1 MKRVIITEKQFKFG
15 NQHLANTEQLDQ
27 LRKKLESLEGLV
39 TKDKLRAWMQQV
51 FILGQLLVKIDSK
64 DIYAKE
70 AVMSE
75 YDNIIKKVDEL
86 DDI

>member
-1 MKRVIITEKQFKFG
+1 
-15 NQHLANTEQLDQ
+15 
-27 LRKKLESLEGLV
+27 
-39 TKDKLRAWMQQV
+39 MQQV